1 MFRGDPV
8 KGHLD
13 TLVLAALRDGPA
25 HGYGLIVRLRER
37 SSGAFDFPEGSI
49 YPALHRLEEAGK
61 LESTWSEERGRKR
74 RVYRLTPAGEAA
86 LVEARESWRQFAS
99 SMSAVLEGGA

>member
-37 SSGAFDFPEGSI
+37 SGGAFDFPEGSI

-61 LESTWSEERGRKR
+61 LESTWSDGSGRQR

-86 LVEARESWRQFAS
+86 LDEARKSWRRFAS
-99 SMSAVLEGGA
+99 SMAAVVEGGA

>member
-37 SSGAFDFPEGSI
+37 SGGAFDFPEGSI
-49 YPALHRLEEAGK
+49 YPALHRLEKAGK
-61 LESTWSEERGRKR
+61 LQSSWSEHTGRQR
-74 RVYRLTPAGEAA
+74 RIYRLTPAGEAA
-86 LVEARESWRQFAS
+86 LAEARETWSRFAR
-99 SMSAVLEGGA
+99 SMDAVLEGGA

>member
-8 KGHLD
+8 KGHLE

-37 SSGAFDFPEGSI
+37 SGGAFDFPEGSI

-61 LESTWSEERGRKR
+61 LESSWSEGTGRQR
-74 RVYRLTPAGEAA
+74 RIYRLTPAGDAA
-86 LVEARESWRQFAS
+86 LAEARETWKQFAR
-99 SMSAVLEGGA
+99 SMDAV